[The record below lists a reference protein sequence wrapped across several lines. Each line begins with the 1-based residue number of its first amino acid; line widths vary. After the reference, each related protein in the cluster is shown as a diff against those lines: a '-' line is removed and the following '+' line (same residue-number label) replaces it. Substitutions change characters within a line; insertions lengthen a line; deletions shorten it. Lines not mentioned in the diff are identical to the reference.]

1 MKRLV
6 RIERSGV
13 HIVGCVEGTIA
24 FGFTERTGG
33 VSTPPFASL
42 NLGAHV
48 GDDPQAVA
56 ENRRRVLRAVGASS
70 CAENLLV
77 PNQVHSDHVAVV
89 RSSDPSVL
97 EAARAEIAD
106 GSDAIVCTAPDVPV
120 MLCFADCVPVIL
132 TAPGGFADGPFGLEG
147 HVCGHRGNSG
157 ARACTG
163 GVVRAGRTLR
173 LYWPAYPGRR
183 VRGFSR
189 AHRSLRCTLR
199 GCASERFQAPR
210 SVPLHRAVACRGGRA
225 RSLGRRY
232 RTFDHTSKRSVL
244 FISCGSRHV
253 RPSCRRGDY
262 ALFHE
267 RRRLRWRCASMDSN
281 EEAEVGRRWTNI

>member
-33 VSTPPFASL
+33 ASTPPFASL

-132 TAPGGFADGPFGLEG
+132 TAPGGFA
-147 HVCGHRGNSG
+147 
-157 ARACTG
+157 
-163 GVVRAGRTLR
+163 VVAIRAGRARMRASREQRRACLH
-173 LYWPAYPGRR
+173 GRR
-183 VRGFSR
+183 RARQANSALILARISWATSTRFRLSSSTVSMRASR
-189 AHRSLRCTLR
+189 MRIRAVPGSSICPA
-199 GCASERFQAPR
+199 ASCSRLSRRACPKPR
-210 SVPLHRAVACRGGRA
+210 SPIPDFRPYVKTIGSFHIVRKPARAAVMPPWRLC
-225 RSLGRRY
+225 
-232 RTFDHTSKRSVL
+232 
-244 FISCGSRHV
+244 
-253 RPSCRRGDY
+253 
-262 ALFHE
+262 ALP
-267 RRRLRWRCASMDSN
+267 
-281 EEAEVGRRWTNI
+281 

>member
-70 CAENLLV
+70 RAENLLV

-132 TAPGGFADGPFGLEG
+132 TAPGGFAVVHSGWKGTYAGIAGTAARVLAREASCAPGELCAYIGPHILGDEYEVSPELIDRFDARFEDAHPSGSRLLDLSRCIVQSLVEAGVPEASVADTGLSTIRQNDRFFSYRAEAG
-147 HVCGHRGNSG
+147 TCGRH
-157 ARACTG
+157 A
-163 GVVRAGRTLR
+163 
-173 LYWPAYPGRR
+173 
-183 VRGFSR
+183 
-189 AHRSLRCTLR
+189 
-199 GCASERFQAPR
+199 
-210 SVPLHRAVACRGGRA
+210 AVAIMRSFMNGGA
-225 RSLGRRY
+225 
-232 RTFDHTSKRSVL
+232 
-244 FISCGSRHV
+244 
-253 RPSCRRGDY
+253 
-262 ALFHE
+262 
-267 RRRLRWRCASMDSN
+267 
-281 EEAEVGRRWTNI
+281 

>member
-132 TAPGGFADGPFGLEG
+132 TAPGGFAVVAFGLEG

-173 LYWPAYPGRR
+173 LYCDRISWATSTRFLPSSSIASMHASRMRIRAVPGSSICPAASCSRLSRR
-183 VRGFSR
+183 
-189 AHRSLRCTLR
+189 ACPK
-199 GCASERFQAPR
+199 PR
-210 SVPLHRAVACRGGRA
+210 SPIPDFRPYVKTIGSFHIVRKPARAAVMPPWRLC
-225 RSLGRRY
+225 
-232 RTFDHTSKRSVL
+232 
-244 FISCGSRHV
+244 
-253 RPSCRRGDY
+253 
-262 ALFHE
+262 ALP
-267 RRRLRWRCASMDSN
+267 
-281 EEAEVGRRWTNI
+281 